1 MIWLYWTEAVVTS
14 LAVFCLAGLGG
25 QVLGEVRD
33 RKRFPPPGDWV
44 DVGGF
49 RLHFLLQGEGEPTV
63 IFDSAL
69 AGSALSWSLV
79 QPAIAGFARTLSYDR
94 AGLGWSDPGPAP
106 RTAQQAARELA
117 ALLDALALP
126 GPFVLVGHSFGGL
139 TARAFTA
146 LYPEKVAG
154 LVLVDAVSLPEWLAM
169 TEERRQRL
177 AAGIRLSRRGALLAR
192 WGVARLVAIMATS
205 PFWKLARA
213 GVTAVSGGKLKNKQ
227 EGMLGP
233 VSRLP
238 EQFRPA
244 LKLMW
249 TQPRFY
255 QAMAGQLEHLPES
268 VAAVHAAGGYG
279 DRPLVVLS
287 AANPSPTWQQE
298 QRQVAQLSS
307 RGRYRFVPDC
317 GHWIPLDQPQAVI
330 DAVREVLDELRGVGM
345 SASSR

>member
-1 MIWLYWTEAVVTS
+1 MIGWHWTETVVTS
-14 LAVFCLAGLGG
+14 VAALGLASRGG
-25 QVLGEVRD
+25 QALGLARD
-33 RKRFPPPGDWV
+33 RKRFPPPGQWV

-49 RLHFLLQGEGEPTV
+49 RLHCLMQGAGEPTV

-79 QPAIAGFARTLSYDR
+79 QPAVSAFARTLSYDR

-106 RTAQQAARELA
+106 RTAQQAAHELA
-117 ALLDALALP
+117 AMLDALHLN

-139 TARAFTA
+139 TARAFTH

-154 LVLVDAVSLPEWLAM
+154 LVLIDAVSLPEWLSM

-177 AAGIRLSRRGALLAR
+177 AAGIRLARRGARLAR
-192 WGVARLVAIMATS
+192 WGIARLVAIIATS

-233 VSRLP
+233 VARLP

-249 TQPRFY
+249 THPRFY
-255 QAMAGQLEHLPES
+255 EAMAGQMEHLPES
-268 VAAVHAAGGYG
+268 VAAVHASGGYG
-279 DRPLVVLS
+279 DRPLIILA

-298 QRQVAQLSS
+298 QQAVAQLSS

-317 GHWIPLDQPQAVI
+317 GHWIPLDQPQTVI
-330 DAVREVLDELRGVGM
+330 DAIREVVDEIRK
-345 SASSR
+345 APPA